1 MCNDPKTIIK
11 YSNDIDDIYEKVDKY
26 NPNKNLKILYV
37 FDDMIDDIV
46 TNKKLSL
53 IVTELFM
60 RDKKLIISL
69 VFIIQYYFTLTKYFI
84 LLL

>member
-11 YSNDIDDIYEKVDKY
+11 YSNDMDDIYEKVDKY

>member
-11 YSNDIDDIYEKVDKY
+11 YSNDMDDIYEKVDKY

-69 VFIIQYYFTLTKYFI
+69 VFIIQYYFTLPKK
-84 LLL
+84 